1 MVGWKYD
8 FDVILPKTYYRV
20 DENLKKTDF
29 TATLTISRMKFSC
42 GLSGVMGFKLK
53 STGIEQGSKTYTGDG
68 STTVYSW
75 IEEDLSYKDTDQIK
89 VRVNNAEVTA
99 FTVSGDTQITFT
111 NAPANGASIL
121 IYLDEWY
128 NINPTIIADD
138 YLANDVALSSLS
150 VFSIPIHQRTE
161 NFQLRVFN
169 DSPFPVAL
177 NSMMWEGQYSTRS
190 YTRR

>member
-1 MVGWKYD
+1 MAYTD
-8 FDVILPKTYYRV
+8 IDNSEEHFQILH
-20 DENLKKTDF
+20 
-29 TATLTISRMKFSC
+29 
-42 GLSGVMGFKLK
+42 
-53 STGIEQGSKTYTGDG
+53 YTGDG
-68 STTVYSW
+68 STTVFSW
-75 IEEDLSYKDTDQIK
+75 TEDDISYKDTDQIK

-169 DSPFPVAL
+169 DSFCSNIIWMLSAIL
-177 NSMMWEGQYSTRS
+177 ID
-190 YTRR
+190 